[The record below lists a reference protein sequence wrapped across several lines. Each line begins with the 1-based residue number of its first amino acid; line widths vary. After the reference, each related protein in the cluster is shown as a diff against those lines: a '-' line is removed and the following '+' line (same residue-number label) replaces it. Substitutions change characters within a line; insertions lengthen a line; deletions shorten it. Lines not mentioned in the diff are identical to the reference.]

1 MRGMKVMASAIA
13 VFSLAPAAFESASAA
28 SDPTGIWMND
38 TGRGAIE
45 IKHCG
50 DTLCGNVVWVRN
62 TADADGCGKQIIGNV
77 APVGGGHW
85 DNGWIYSPEKGRK
98 YSVELTPLDNGTLR
112 VTGYAGFKFLSK
124 TMIWTRAPQNLQ
136 LCGQTEA
143 KAGKPA
149 AVPADNAKTAAK
161 TDATNGANSTTA
173 KSDAKP
179 AANAQVAAA
188 APGPEALTPKSSP
201 SAPAASAP
209 HDAAQPVSP
218 ASGANDTT
226 KPQAAPAPP
235 APAQDAAKDPA
246 PDDKTASADNGGSS
260 DLEVKL
266 DSLGLGK
273 VFTKT
278 KSGKCKIDLPW
289 VKVTVDCEE

>member
-45 IKHCG
+45 ITHCG

-62 TADADGCGKQIIGNV
+62 AADADGCGKQIIGNV
-77 APVGGGHW
+77 APVGGGRW

-149 AVPADNAKTAAK
+149 ANNAKTAAK
-161 TDATNGANSTTA
+161 TDATNGANSTAA
-173 KSDAKP
+173 KADAKP
-179 AANAQVAAA
+179 ANAQVAAA
-188 APGPEALTPKSSP
+188 APGPTALTPKSSP
-201 SAPAASAP
+201 SAPATP
-209 HDAAQPVSP
+209 TPNDAAQPGT
-218 ASGANDTT
+218 AANGANGAA
-226 KPQAAPAPP
+226 KAQAAPAPA
-235 APAQDAAKDPA
+235 APAQDAAKEPA
-246 PDDKTASADNGGSS
+246 PDDKTASADNGGDS

-278 KSGKCKIDLPW
+278 KSGKCKVDLPW
-289 VKVTVDCEE
+289 VKVTVDCAD